1 MNHRLNILGY
11 LDLSQYGEKYA
22 DSANAGQEDLIAALK
37 WIKENIK
44 EFGGNPQN
52 VTIFGQ
58 SGGGMKVS
66 GLMQMKEADGLFQKG
81 IIMSGVP
88 DKSYKYSDKDSTPL
102 ITALLEELNCC

>member
-1 MNHRLNILGY
+1 M
-11 LDLSQYGEKYA
+11 GEKYA

-37 WIKENIK
+37 WIKEKNNK

-66 GLMQMKEADGLFQKG
+66 GLMQMKEADGLVSKG
-81 IIMSGVP
+81 NYYEWCAG
-88 DKSYKYSDKDSTPL
+88 
-102 ITALLEELNCC
+102 